1 MVPVLFR
8 AETEASS
15 PHRRLGSVEHSSSG
29 VGPVG
34 GGASARLADPMAGP
48 FATIERFLERLFER
62 PAARL
67 FQARLEAIHLQR
79 HLERAMEAQR
89 VVRERQTN
97 VPTHY
102 RVVLSP
108 SDLASFEENR
118 VTLAV
123 QLGEGL
129 HAHARRR
136 GYTLAARPQVE
147 LESSTAVA
155 TGDVVIE
162 AAPVQPR
169 PERGKT
175 TFSRPEAADPAHARR
190 EPAGASPDPGG
201 APAGGSSGSAGP
213 ASGSSE
219 PPSAAPEGTMIFRAA
234 QPDLP
239 SAVLAVHVAGRPV
252 SQVPV
257 SGGKIRVGRS
267 LDNDIVLAD
276 DKVSRHHGQIGVRLG
291 MLVYTDLGSTN
302 GSYLNGNPVTEI
314 ALGRGDVLQLGG
326 STLTIEPGN

>member
-1 MVPVLFR
+1 MVP
-8 AETEASS
+8 
-15 PHRRLGSVEHSSSG
+15 SSSVLRERPARRTRQLG
-29 VGPVG
+29 TVAYPGSDVGPVSR
-34 GGASARLADPMAGP
+34 GASARLADPMAGP

-108 SDLASFEENR
+108 SDLASFQANR
-118 VTLAV
+118 VALAV

-129 HAHARRR
+129 HAYARRR

-162 AAPVQPR
+162 AAPVEPR

-175 TFSRPEAADPAHARR
+175 TFSRPEVADPGHARR
-190 EPAGASPDPGG
+190 EPAGAPPDPAGALAAAPSGFAG
-201 APAGGSSGSAGP
+201 APSGSAGP
-213 ASGSSE
+213 PFGDAV
-219 PPSAAPEGTMIFRAA
+219 PP
-234 QPDLP
+234 
-239 SAVLAVHVAGRPV
+239 
-252 SQVPV
+252 
-257 SGGKIRVGRS
+257 
-267 LDNDIVLAD
+267 
-276 DKVSRHHGQIGVRLG
+276 
-291 MLVYTDLGSTN
+291 
-302 GSYLNGNPVTEI
+302 
-314 ALGRGDVLQLGG
+314 
-326 STLTIEPGN
+326 

>member
-1 MVPVLFR
+1 
-8 AETEASS
+8 
-15 PHRRLGSVEHSSSG
+15 
-29 VGPVG
+29 
-34 GGASARLADPMAGP
+34 MAGP

-89 VVRERQTN
+89 VVREGQTN
-97 VPTHY
+97 VPSHY
-102 RVVLSP
+102 RIVLSP
-108 SDLASFEENR
+108 PDLASFEENR

-136 GYTLAARPQVE
+136 GYTLAARPQIE
-147 LESSTAVA
+147 LEASTAVA
-155 TGDVVIE
+155 TGDVMIE

-169 PERGKT
+169 PDRGKT
-175 TFSRPEAADPAHARR
+175 TFSRPEAADLGPAARK
-190 EPAGASPDPGG
+190 PAGPPS
-201 APAGGSSGSAGP
+201 GP
-213 ASGSSE
+213 ASA
-219 PPSAAPEGTMIFRAA
+219 PSGPAEAPVAAPVAAPEGTMIFRAA

-239 SAVLAVHVAGRPV
+239 RAVLAVRVAGRPV

-302 GSYLNGNPVTEI
+302 GSYLNGNAVTEI
-314 ALGRGDVLQLGG
+314 ALGPGDVLQLGG

>member
-1 MVPVLFR
+1 MVP
-8 AETEASS
+8 
-15 PHRRLGSVEHSSSG
+15 SSSVLRERPARRTRQLG
-29 VGPVG
+29 TVAYPGSDVGPVSR
-34 GGASARLADPMAGP
+34 GASARLADPMAGP

-89 VVRERQTN
+89 VVRERQTS

-175 TFSRPEAADPAHARR
+175 TFSRPEAADPDPGPARR
-190 EPAGASPDPGG
+190 EPAGASPDPAG
-201 APAGGSSGSAGP
+201 ALAGA
-213 ASGSSE
+213 
-219 PPSAAPEGTMIFRAA
+219 
-234 QPDLP
+234 
-239 SAVLAVHVAGRPV
+239 
-252 SQVPV
+252 
-257 SGGKIRVGRS
+257 
-267 LDNDIVLAD
+267 
-276 DKVSRHHGQIGVRLG
+276 
-291 MLVYTDLGSTN
+291 
-302 GSYLNGNPVTEI
+302 
-314 ALGRGDVLQLGG
+314 
-326 STLTIEPGN
+326 